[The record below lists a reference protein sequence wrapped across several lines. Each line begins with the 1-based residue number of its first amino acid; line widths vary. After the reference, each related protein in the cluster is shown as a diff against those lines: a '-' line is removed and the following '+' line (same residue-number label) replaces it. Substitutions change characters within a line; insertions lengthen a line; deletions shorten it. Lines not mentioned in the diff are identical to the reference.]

1 MIYTH
6 RDISRVCLPAPG
18 PVHRSETRVA
28 VRGAG
33 FRRVDGELLNGEKSM
48 GVPKKWMVYKG
59 KSHLELDDL
68 GVPLFSGNLQMI

>member
-6 RDISRVCLPAPG
+6 RDISRVCPPAPG

-33 FRRVDGELLNGEKSM
+33 FRRVDGELLNGEKRGFHRSQ
-48 GVPKKWMVYKG
+48 P
-59 KSHLELDDL
+59 
-68 GVPLFSGNLQMI
+68 GNINGGTQKMDGL